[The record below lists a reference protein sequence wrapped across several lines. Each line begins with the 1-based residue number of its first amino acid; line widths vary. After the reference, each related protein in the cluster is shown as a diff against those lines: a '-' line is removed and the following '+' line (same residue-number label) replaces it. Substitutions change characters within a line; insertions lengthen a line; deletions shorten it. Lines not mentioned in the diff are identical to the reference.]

1 MESDERVLEIGEAD
15 VQKIMHDAAEQT
27 LEKNIESVVT
37 PDMVIKAIEESDG
50 QTTNKIAAEAQRQ
63 ILLDA
68 QARLPIKLPGN
79 RKMRRK
85 LIKAAKLRN
94 ANLYKMSMVEADAYT
109 ERVMSNIISD
119 DRYTKPGK
127 YDPVPEVLAELV
139 SAAEV
144 PAELVSAA
152 ESGKKL
158 ATFAPEV

>member
-1 MESDERVLEIGEAD
+1 MGSDERVLEIDEAD
-15 VQKIMHDAAEQT
+15 VQKVTHDAAEQT

-37 PDMVIKAIEESDG
+37 PDMVIKEIEESDG

-94 ANLYKMSMVEADAYT
+94 ANLYKMSMIEADAYT
-109 ERVMSNIISD
+109 ERVMSNIIPD
-119 DRYTKPGK
+119 DRYIKPGK
-127 YDPVPEVLAELV
+127 YDPVP
-139 SAAEV
+139 EV